1 MALKENTLSSVVEIS
16 RQFLRSI
23 QIDDDFGR
31 EDALSGYVCQGT
43 AQSLLESMA
52 QQLLETKQRAFT
64 WTGPYGGGKSSLALM
79 LCSLVGPNQKLR
91 DRAKKILALP
101 SDSKIYK
108 AFDAKGTGWTVL
120 PVVGKRVSVRDQLI
134 ATIEKRTGTVLSKK
148 KNADVIAELVALAE
162 SNKQGLLLIID
173 ELGKF
178 LENAAIDSTEDIYFF
193 QQLAEAA
200 SRTNGNFVV
209 VGILHQPFEAYASA
223 LGRQTRDDWAKIQG
237 RYIDIPLVAATDEVI
252 ELIGQSIT
260 RAENIDVSD
269 ARQACAVIANNIKT
283 RRPAAPKNLA
293 ESLLACWPLHPAITS
308 LLGPISRRKFG
319 QNERSI
325 FGFLA
330 SREPLGFVEFLQT
343 HQVSGDSMYRPSNY
357 WDYLRANSEPAI
369 LASPDGHRWAQAVD
383 SVERAEAKGQAIHS
397 DVAKT
402 VALIEMFRSGAAL
415 AADEETIISCV
426 NSSDKSAVK
435 RALVE
440 LVDWKI
446 LIERKHLNA
455 YGVFAGSDFDIE
467 GAISSTRNEISAFN
481 GKLIS
486 ELTDLNPVIAKR
498 LYHETGTMRWFSKTI
513 VPFCELPTFISDY
526 KAAPG
531 SVGTFVLC
539 VPDTPVTDKQF
550 LTSIQEISLEN
561 SESPIIFGVSKNGK
575 RVTELSHELAAAER
589 VFTTRTELEGDSV
602 ARREL
607 TSRISSLRN
616 ALQDELTD
624 AFRSA
629 TWLRQGQ
636 KLNDEKNLTVSGI
649 ASTVA
654 EKIYHSTP
662 IINSELINRD
672 ELSSNIV
679 KARRELMYR
688 MLKDG
693 GISKLGYEGYPADAG
708 LYYTVLNTPGL
719 HMNRGRLG
727 WGFGKPKDDGETGS
741 TYLELWY
748 HTEEIFKNAEDKLGL
763 DQVYALWL
771 SAPYGLKK
779 GVMPIIALAFFLANK
794 AHIAIY
800 FDNVFTPNINEV
812 IIDELLND
820 PKLIKFKYV
829 SAGENKSSLAKAI
842 AEKVLAPHLPNAEVS
857 SISPLDTARGLV
869 SIVVNLPNW
878 TKRTNSVSNPA
889 QEVRG
894 MLLKASDPNK
904 VLFADLPTILGSDS
918 EGDLVE
924 KLSSVI
930 SELQSAYPV
939 KLREIQKIVLDSLQH
954 GNGSIEDLRNRA
966 KSVKG
971 ITGNFQLESF
981 ATRLEEFEDS
991 DAAVESL
998 ISNAIN
1004 KPSHSWVDRDLDAA
1018 IIQLGS
1024 LAMDFRKAEALAG
1037 LRGRNS
1043 ARKVFNLVLSAG
1055 QGNDLSRTV
1064 EVSKTDQSKIDA
1076 AVAQILPI
1084 LEKVDPRLIFATLAD
1099 IGIKVAEKDEVKT

>member
-1 MALKENTLSSVVEIS
+1 MASQEKNLSSVVEIS

-43 AQSLLESMA
+43 ASSLLESMG
-52 QQLLETKQRAFT
+52 QQLQETKQRAFT

-79 LCSLVGPNQKLR
+79 LCSLVGPNAKLR
-91 DRAKKILALP
+91 ERAKQILALP
-101 SDSKIYK
+101 SNSIIYK
-108 AFDAKGTGWTVL
+108 AFEAKGSGWTVL
-120 PVVGKRVSVRDQLI
+120 PVVGKRASVRDQLI
-134 ATIEKRTGTVLSKK
+134 SAIEKRTGAVISKR
-148 KNADVIAELVALAE
+148 KNTDVIAELVALAE

-178 LENAAIDSTEDIYFF
+178 LENAAIDNTEDIYFF

-209 VGILHQPFEAYASA
+209 VGILHQPFEAYATS

-237 RYIDIPLVAATDEVI
+237 RYIDIPLVAASDEVI
-252 ELIGQSIT
+252 ELIGQSIS
-260 RAENIDVSD
+260 RSKNLDVSD
-269 ARQACAVIANNIKT
+269 ARHDCTVIANNIKT

-293 ESLLACWPLHPAITS
+293 ESLFACWPLHPAIAS

-330 SREPLGFVEFLQT
+330 SREPLGFAEFLQT
-343 HQVSGDSMYRPSNY
+343 HRAAGDSMYRPSNY

-383 SVERAEAKGQAIHS
+383 SVERAEAKGQPIHGEI
-397 DVAKT
+397 AKT

-415 AADEETIISCV
+415 APDEETIISCV
-426 NSSDKSAVK
+426 HGSDKKTIKS
-435 RALVE
+435 ALVD
-440 LVDWKI
+440 LVEWKI

-467 GAISSTRNEISAFN
+467 AAIRSSRNEISAFH

-498 LYHETGTMRWFSKTI
+498 LYHETGTMRWFGKTI
-513 VPFCELPTFISDY
+513 VPLTELSSFITNY
-526 KAAPG
+526 KPATG

-539 VPDTPVTDKQF
+539 APDAAITEKQF
-550 LTSIQEISLEN
+550 IATIQQISLEN
-561 SESPIIFGVSKNGK
+561 TEIPIILGTSKNGK
-575 RVTELSHELAAAER
+575 RVTDLSHELAAAER

-607 TSRISSLRN
+607 TSRISSLRG

-629 TWLRQGQ
+629 TWLRHGQ
-636 KLNDEKNLTVSGI
+636 SLNDDKDNTISGI
-649 ASTVA
+649 ASSVA
-654 EKIYHSTP
+654 ERIYHSTP

-688 MLKDG
+688 MLKEG
-693 GISKLGYEGYPADAG
+693 GLPKLGYEGYPADAG

-719 HMNRGRLG
+719 HMNRRGLG
-727 WGFGKPKDDGETGS
+727 WGFGKPKDDGEIGS
-741 TYLELWY
+741 TYLKLWH
-748 HTEEIFKNAEDKLGL
+748 HTDEIFKTAEDKVGL
-763 DQVYALWL
+763 DEIYALWQR
-771 SAPYGLKK
+771 APYGLKR

-800 FDNVFTPNINEV
+800 FDSVFTPNINEV

-842 AEKVLAPHLPNAEVS
+842 AKKILARHLVGTDIS

-869 SIVVNLPNW
+869 STVVNLPNW
-878 TKRTNSVSNPA
+878 TKRTNVVSGSA
-889 QEVRG
+889 QEVRA

-904 VLFADLPTILGSDS
+904 VLFADLPTILGSTS
-918 EGDLVE
+918 EAELVN

-930 SELQSAYPV
+930 DELESAYPS
-939 KLREIQKIVLDSLQH
+939 KLHEIRKITLDSLQH
-954 GNGSIEDLRNRA
+954 GNGSVEDLRDRA
-966 KSVKG
+966 KSIKG

-981 ATRLEEFEDS
+981 ATRLEEFDGS
-991 DAAVESL
+991 DASIESL

-1018 IIQLGS
+1018 IIQLGTLS
-1024 LAMDFRKAEALAG
+1024 MDFRKAEALAG
-1037 LRGRNS
+1037 LRGRDS

-1055 QGNDLSRTV
+1055 QGNDLSRTI

-1076 AVAQILPI
+1076 TVTQILPI
-1084 LEKVDPRLIFATLAD
+1084 LEKIDPRLIFATLAD
-1099 IGIKVAEKDEVKT
+1099 IGIKVAQKDEVNS

>member
-108 AFDAKGTGWTVL
+108 AFDSKGTGWTVL

-200 SRTNGNFVV
+200 SRTNENFVV

-260 RAENIDVSD
+260 RAVSIDVSD

-330 SREPLGFVEFLQT
+330 SREPLGFAEFLQT

-426 NSSDKSAVK
+426 NSSDKIAVK

-513 VPFCELPTFISDY
+513 VPFGELPTFISDY
-526 KAAPG
+526 KAVPG

-539 VPDTPVTDKQF
+539 VPDTPLADKQF

-616 ALQDELTD
+616 ALQDELAD

-636 KLNDEKNLTVSGI
+636 KLNDDKNSTVSAI

-748 HTEEIFKNAEDKLGL
+748 HTEEIFKNANDKLGL
-763 DQVYALWL
+763 HEVYALWQ

-829 SAGENKSSLAKAI
+829 TAGENKSSLAKAI
-842 AEKVLAPHLPNAEVS
+842 AEKVLAPHLPNADVS

-869 SIVVNLPNW
+869 SIVVDLPNW

-889 QEVRG
+889 QEVRA

-904 VLFADLPTILGSDS
+904 VLFADLPTILGSNS

-1064 EVSKTDQSKIDA
+1064 EVSKSDQSKIDA

-1099 IGIKVAEKDEVKT
+1099 IGIKVAEKDEVKK

>member
-330 SREPLGFVEFLQT
+330 SREPLGFAEFLQT
-343 HQVSGDSMYRPSNY
+343 HKVSGDSMYRPSNY

-435 RALVE
+435 SALVE
-440 LVDWKI
+440 LVEWKI

-513 VPFCELPTFISDY
+513 VPFCDLPTFISDY

-539 VPDTPVTDKQF
+539 VPDTPITDKQF

-636 KLNDEKNLTVSGI
+636 KLNDEKNSTVSGI

-748 HTEEIFKNAEDKLGL
+748 HTEEIFKNANDKLGL
-763 DQVYALWL
+763 HEVYALWQ

-829 SAGENKSSLAKAI
+829 TAGENKSSLAKAI
-842 AEKVLAPHLPNAEVS
+842 AEKVLAPHLPNADVS

-869 SIVVNLPNW
+869 SIVVDLPNW

-889 QEVRG
+889 QEVRA

-1064 EVSKTDQSKIDA
+1064 EVSKSDQSKIDA

>member
-101 SDSKIYK
+101 SDSKIYR

-120 PVVGKRVSVRDQLI
+120 PVVGKRISVRDQLI

-209 VGILHQPFEAYASA
+209 VGILHQPFEAYATA

-330 SREPLGFVEFLQT
+330 SREPLGFAEFLQT
-343 HQVSGDSMYRPSNY
+343 HKVSGDSMYRPSNY

-435 RALVE
+435 SALVE

-526 KAAPG
+526 KAASG

-539 VPDTPVTDKQF
+539 VPDTPIADKQF

-636 KLNDEKNLTVSGI
+636 KLNDEKNSTVSGI

-693 GISKLGYEGYPADAG
+693 GVSKLGYEGYPADAG

-727 WGFGKPKDDGETGS
+727 WGFGKPKDDGEAGS

-748 HTEEIFKNAEDKLGL
+748 HTEEIFKNADDKLGL
-763 DQVYALWL
+763 DEVYALWQ

-842 AEKVLAPHLPNAEVS
+842 AEKVLAPHLPNADVS

-869 SIVVNLPNW
+869 SVVVDLPNW
-878 TKRTNSVSNPA
+878 TKRTNSVSNQA
-889 QEVRG
+889 QEVRA

-930 SELQSAYPV
+930 SELQSAYPA

-954 GNGSIEDLRNRA
+954 GNGSTEDLRNRA

-1076 AVAQILPI
+1076 AVTQILPI

-1099 IGIKVAEKDEVKT
+1099 IGIKVAQKDEVKT

>member
-1 MALKENTLSSVVEIS
+1 MAQQEKTLSTVVEIS

-43 AQSLLESMA
+43 ARSLLESMG
-52 QQLLETKQRAFT
+52 QQLQETKQRAFT

-79 LCSLVGPNQKLR
+79 LCSLVGPNPKLR
-91 DRAKKILALP
+91 ERAKQILALP
-101 SDSKIYK
+101 SDSTIYK
-108 AFDAKGTGWTVL
+108 AFEAKGSGWTVL
-120 PVVGKRVSVRDQLI
+120 PVVGKRTSVRDQLI
-134 ATIEKRTGTVLSKK
+134 AAIEKRTGVVLGKK
-148 KNADVIAELVALAE
+148 KNTDVIAELVTLAE

-178 LENAAIDSTEDIYFF
+178 LEHAAIDNTEDIYFF

-200 SRTNGNFVV
+200 SRTNGKFVV
-209 VGILHQPFEAYASA
+209 VGILHQPFEAYATS

-237 RYIDIPLVAATDEVI
+237 RYIDIPLVAASDEVI
-252 ELIGQSIT
+252 ELIGQSIS
-260 RAENIDVSD
+260 RAKSVDISD
-269 ARQACAVIANNIKT
+269 ARNDCSVIANNIKT

-330 SREPLGFVEFLQT
+330 SREPLGFAEFLQT
-343 HQVSGDSMYRPSNY
+343 HKAAGDSMYRPAHY

-383 SVERAEAKGQAIHS
+383 SVERAEAKGQSIYGEI
-397 DVAKT
+397 AKT

-415 AADEETIISCV
+415 APDEETILSCV
-426 NSSDKSAVK
+426 QGSDKKAIK
-435 RALVE
+435 RALAE
-440 LVDWKI
+440 LVEWKI

-498 LYHETGTMRWFSKTI
+498 LYHETGTMRWFGKTI
-513 VPFCELPTFISDY
+513 VPLAELPSFIANY
-526 KAAPG
+526 KPTTG

-539 VPDTPVTDKQF
+539 APDSPIADKQF
-550 LTSIQEISLEN
+550 FSTIQQISQEN
-561 SESPIIFGVSKNGK
+561 TDTPIILGVAKNGK
-575 RVTELSHELAAAER
+575 RVADLSHELSAAER

-607 TSRISSLRN
+607 TSRISSLRG

-629 TWLRQGQ
+629 TWFRHGQ
-636 KLNDEKNLTVSGI
+636 TLNDEKNVTVSGI
-649 ASTVA
+649 ASSVA

-688 MLKDG
+688 MLKEG
-693 GISKLGYEGYPADAG
+693 GLSKLGYEGYPADAG

-748 HTEEIFKNAEDKLGL
+748 HTDEIFKNAEDKLGL
-763 DQVYALWL
+763 DEIYALWQ
-771 SAPYGLKK
+771 SAPYGLKR
-779 GVMPIIALAFFLANK
+779 GVMPILALAFFLANK

-842 AEKVLAPHLPNAEVS
+842 AQKVLAQHLVGTDIS

-869 SIVVNLPNW
+869 STVVNLPNW
-878 TKRTNSVSNPA
+878 TKRTNAVSDSA
-889 QEVRG
+889 QEVRA

-904 VLFADLPTILGSDS
+904 VLFADLPTILGSTS
-918 EGDLVE
+918 ESELVN

-930 SELQSAYPV
+930 DELQGAYPT
-939 KLREIQKIVLDSLQH
+939 KLNEIRKIVLDSLQH
-954 GNGSIEDLRNRA
+954 GGGSVDDLRERA

-981 ATRLEEFEDS
+981 ATRLEEFDGS
-991 DAAVESL
+991 DASIESL

-1018 IIQLGS
+1018 IIQLGTLS
-1024 LAMDFRKAEALAG
+1024 MDFRKAEALAG
-1037 LRGRNS
+1037 LRGRDS

-1055 QGNDLSRTV
+1055 QGNDLSRTI

-1076 AVAQILPI
+1076 TVIQILPI
-1084 LEKVDPRLIFATLAD
+1084 LEKIDPRLIYATLAD
-1099 IGIKVAEKDEVKT
+1099 IGIKVAQKDEVNS